1 VKSNRGEKAAF
12 VICNV
17 TLALA
22 WLHFLVHLITRWNY
36 LATNI
41 RYDSGAFLMFFSFLW
56 LMLIREKR
64 SALSLLMAVLVL
76 MTAYEIVR
84 AF

>member
-1 VKSNRGEKAAF
+1 MRSHRGEKAAF
-12 VICNV
+12 IICNV

-22 WLHFLVHLITRWNY
+22 WLHYLVHLIRRWNY

-41 RYDSGAFLMFFSFLW
+41 RYDAGALLMFFSFLW

-64 SALSLLMAVLVL
+64 NVFSLLMAGAVF
-76 MTAYEIVR
+76 MAAYEIVR